1 MSIKFR
7 VKQPQITTSH
17 DDAGRVVYHVRLDV
31 YDAQTGRV
39 MSEFSAKGSDIVK
52 AGLQAADQAMN
63 FMKDYD
69 ESKDVTRNIP

>member
-1 MSIKFR
+1 MSVKLN
-7 VKQPQITTSH
+7 VKQPHISTSH
-17 DDAGRVVYHVRLDV
+17 DDAGRIVYRVRLDV

-39 MSEFSAKGSDIVK
+39 LSECSATGSDIVK

-69 ESKDVTRNIP
+69 ENKEGIS